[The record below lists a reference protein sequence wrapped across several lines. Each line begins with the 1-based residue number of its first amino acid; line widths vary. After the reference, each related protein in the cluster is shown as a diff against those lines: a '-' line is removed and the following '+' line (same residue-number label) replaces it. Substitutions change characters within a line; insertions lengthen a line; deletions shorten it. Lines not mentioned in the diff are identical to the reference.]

1 MTDEVPCPRQC
12 KGKNYC
18 KRVTRDG
25 VVYRC
30 AGALAAKLGVTRGA
44 VYQSLY
50 KYGNADHCGIR
61 KGIRPGSGKKTH
73 CRPVRV
79 GPHSW
84 PSITDA
90 AADLGVSRQLLTRML
105 RGNGEA
111 VLALV
116 MRKKG

>member
-12 KGKNYC
+12 RGKNIC

-30 AGALAAKLGVTRGA
+30 AEALASTLGVKRGA
-44 VYQSLY
+44 VYQSLHR
-50 KYGNADHCGIR
+50 YGDADHCGIP
-61 KGIRPGSGKKTH
+61 KGIRPGSGKKNH
-73 CRPVRV
+73 CRPVKV

-84 PSITDA
+84 PSVSDA

-105 RGNGEA
+105 RDDGEA
-111 VLALV
+111 LLALV
-116 MRKKG
+116 MRIKG